1 MNNTIHKERGG
12 RGWAFFLLLPVVLLL
27 LVSLILPSLW
37 ALYLGFTE
45 YRLGRTP
52 RLIGFQNYI
61 TILRDVSGFWDPT
74 IRTLV
79 FTAAIVA
86 GEFIVGFLIA
96 LLLARKFRFQKLWVS
111 LIIAPM
117 AVSPVVAII
126 IWKYMLSPNYG
137 MINYI
142 LTSLGFPEPNW
153 FASGGL
159 TFFAI
164 VMIDVWMESP
174 FVFTMLYP
182 ALISI
187 SPSLF
192 EAARID
198 GANYIQIQRHITFP
212 LLKPVIITT
221 MVFRVIFGLRMFEP
235 IYLFSGGGPVGA
247 TKVFSIYLYE
257 QAFMFWHFGKGS
269 AIAWLLLLITTAIAM
284 PQIRVMQR
292 TMFGTKR
299 ENKS

>member
-1 MNNTIHKERGG
+1 M
-12 RGWAFFLLLPVVLLL
+12 WAFILLLPAVFLLLA
-27 LVSLILPSLW
+27 SLILPSLW
-37 ALYLGFTE
+37 ALYLSFTE
-45 YRLGRTP
+45 YKLGRSP
-52 RLIGFQNYI
+52 RFIGLQNYI
-61 TILRDVSGFWDPT
+61 TILRDVSGFWDPLV
-74 IRTLV
+74 RTLV
-79 FTAAIVA
+79 FTATIVI
-86 GEFIVGFLIA
+86 GEFVIGFLFA
-96 LLLARKFRFQKLWVS
+96 LLLSRKFKFQKLWVAM
-111 LIIAPM
+111 IIAPM
-117 AVSPVVAII
+117 AVSPVIAVI

-137 MINYI
+137 MINYMI
-142 LTSLGFPEPNW
+142 TSLGFQEPNW

-164 VMIDVWMESP
+164 IMIDVWMEAP
-174 FVFTMLYP
+174 FVFTMIYP

-198 GANYIQIQRHITFP
+198 GANYIQIQRHITLP

-221 MVFRVIFGLRMFEP
+221 MVFRVIFGLRVFEP
-235 IYLFSGGGPVGA
+235 VFLFSRGGPVGA

-269 AIAWLLLLITTAIAM
+269 AIAWLLLLITIAIAM

-292 TMFGTKR
+292 TMFGKAR
-299 ENKS
+299 ENQ

>member
-1 MNNTIHKERGG
+1 MDMMQG
-12 RGWAFFLLLPVVLLL
+12 RKHAKRAVFFLLLPAAVLL
-27 LVSLILPSLW
+27 LVSLVFPSFW
-37 ALYLGFTE
+37 ALYLSFTE
-45 YRLGRTP
+45 YRLGKIP
-52 RLIGFQNYI
+52 RFIGLGNYLA
-61 TILRDVSGFWDPT
+61 ILGDVSGFWDPV
-74 IRTLV
+74 IRTIV
-79 FTAAIVA
+79 FTTSVVA
-86 GEFIVGFLIA
+86 GEFILGVLIA
-96 LLLARKFRFQKLWVS
+96 LLLARKFRLQKLWVS
-111 LIIAPM
+111 LVIAPM

-126 IWKYMLSPNYG
+126 IWKYMLAPNYG

-142 LTSLGFPEPNW
+142 LTLLGIREPNW

-164 VMIDVWMESP
+164 VLIDMWMEAP
-174 FVFTMLYP
+174 FVFTMIYP

-198 GANYIQIQRHITFP
+198 GAHYVQIQRHITLP

-221 MVFRVIFGLRMFEP
+221 LVFRVIFGLRIFEP
-235 IYLFSGGGPVGA
+235 VWLFAGGGPVGA

-257 QAFMFWHFGKGS
+257 QAFVFWHFGKGS
-269 AIAWLLLLITTAIAM
+269 AIAWLLLVITITIAM

-292 TMFGTKR
+292 TMFG
-299 ENKS
+299 KSGK